1 MLGCDTAVGNLAVG
15 DGYEANAPDGFN
27 EIAELLPPTIH
38 RKLGYLGK
46 AYAVLFYYDHDAGEV
61 AWHDGSRGGLGT
73 GGWRAFIDLVTPLAE
88 QYGVNVGGD
97 GVRATDAIVIDRE
110 TYSAWFAP
118 RRDARRGVI
127 ELNRIHVGV

>member
-1 MLGCDTAVGNLAVG
+1 MMVCDTAVGNLSA
-15 DGYEANAPDGFN
+15 YEGFETDLPEGFA

-46 AYAVLFYYDHDAGEV
+46 ARAVLFYYDSGTGEV
-61 AWHDGSRGGLGT
+61 TWHDGTRAGLGT

-88 QYGVNVGGD
+88 QYGANVGGD
-97 GVRATDAIVIDRE
+97 GIRATDAIVIDRE

-118 RRDARRGVI
+118 RPGARRRVI
-127 ELNRIHVGV
+127 ELNRIHTGV

>member
-1 MLGCDTAVGNLAVG
+1 MLACDTSVGNLAVCE
-15 DGYEANAPDGFN
+15 GYEAGAPEGFV

-46 AYAVLFYYDHDAGEV
+46 AHAVLFYYDPDADEV

-88 QYGVNVGGD
+88 HYGVNVGGD
-97 GVRATDAIVIDRE
+97 GIRAANAIVIDRE

-118 RRDARRGVI
+118 RGDARRGVV
-127 ELNRIHVGV
+127 ELNRIHAGV